1 MTKKQKVQIT
11 KMQKQTR
18 ILKKVV
24 RGVEKFKRGKITEQ
38 EQKQAE
44 LKLQKDLKNLKDA

>member
-11 KMQKQTR
+11 KMQEQTK
-18 ILKKVV
+18 ILKKVL

-38 EQKQAE
+38 EQKEAE
-44 LKLQKDLKNLKDA
+44 LRLQKDLENLEDA